1 MPKSKARKE
10 ELKQY
15 HCGIESK
22 KPSNK
27 IMGDY
32 NICKEKNQ
40 IRHYGE
46 RTEKDFLDEY
56 KNKLENVIIQQS
68 LLLENKK
75 KQIEMDKQELIQLAS
90 MKTPVKSSVKSKKPM
105 PIFKVNK
112 EAKLNRKKLRDKS
125 LININY
131 KIKMITDEI
140 REIEEL
146 PRTNDKMDR
155 LNRLQLGDLHEDLM
169 IATRKRETILKKY
182 KQ

>member
-1 MPKSKARKE
+1 MPISKARKE

-15 HCGIESK
+15 YCGIESK
-22 KPSNK
+22 KPRNK

-32 NICKEKNQ
+32 NICKEKKQ

-56 KNKLENVIIQQS
+56 KNKLENMINQQS
-68 LLLENKK
+68 LLLENEK
-75 KQIEMDKQELIQLAS
+75 KQIEMDKQELIKLTS
-90 MKTPVKSSVKSKKPM
+90 MKIPIKPVKPVKQM
-105 PIFKVNK
+105 PVFKANP
-112 EAKLNRKKLRDKS
+112 ALKLHRKKVRDKS
-125 LININY
+125 LININR

-146 PRTNDKMDR
+146 PKTNDKMDR

>member
-15 HCGIESK
+15 YCGIESK
-22 KPSNK
+22 KPRNK

-56 KNKLENVIIQQS
+56 KNKLENMINQQS
-68 LLLENKK
+68 LLLENEK
-75 KQIEMDKQELIQLAS
+75 KQIEMDKQELIKLAS
-90 MKTPVKSSVKSKKPM
+90 MKIPVMVKPKKPM
-105 PIFKVNK
+105 PVFKVNK
-112 EAKLNRKKLRDKS
+112 EAKLNRRKLRDKA
-125 LININY
+125 LININR

>member
-15 HCGIESK
+15 YCGIESK
-22 KPSNK
+22 KPRNK

-32 NICKEKNQ
+32 NICKEKSQ

-56 KNKLENVIIQQS
+56 KNKLENMIIQQS
-68 LLLENKK
+68 LLLENNK

-90 MKTPVKSSVKSKKPM
+90 MNIPVKSIKSKKLM
-105 PIFKVNK
+105 PVFKVNK
-112 EAKLNRKKLRDKS
+112 EAKLNRKKLRDKA

-131 KIKMITDEI
+131 KIKMINDEI